1 MPNLNAWSAVE
12 SAQVKAIQL
21 QSLLD
26 VYTSTFMDVSE
37 KEFKLIAEMNPR
49 QMSDLA
55 NLAFDLVMQIN
66 KDLSQAIND
75 AYAQRPEEKE
85 AVA

>member
-1 MPNLNAWSAVE
+1 M
-12 SAQVKAIQL
+12 
-21 QSLLD
+21 
-26 VYTSTFMDVSE
+26 YTSTFMDVNE
-37 KEFKLIAEMNPR
+37 KEFKLIAEMNSR

-55 NLAFDLVMQIN
+55 NLAFDLVVQIN

-75 AYAQRPEEKE
+75 AYAQRPKEKE

>member
-1 MPNLNAWSAVE
+1 MSNLNAWSAVE

-37 KEFKLIAEMNPR
+37 KEFKLIAEMNSR

-55 NLAFDLVMQIN
+55 NLAFDLIVQIN
-66 KDLSQAIND
+66 RELAQAVNA
-75 AYAQRPEEKE
+75 AYAVRPQEKE

>member
-26 VYTSTFMDVSE
+26 VYNSTFMDVSE
-37 KEFKLIAEMNPR
+37 KEFKLIAEMNSR
-49 QMSDLA
+49 
-55 NLAFDLVMQIN
+55 
-66 KDLSQAIND
+66 
-75 AYAQRPEEKE
+75 
-85 AVA
+85 